1 MRLIKGGKI
10 VSNNKKNC
18 VSLNDSASI
27 EQCTSAQTDL
37 PYFTGARRI
46 RVPVNLGEYVVT
58 SHLTAKI
65 KFEDPVLEIKDIK
78 KRVEIV
84 QCRLM
89 TNATTSIGGESQGPF
104 PLFIKGFVRKNIQ
117 YASPCYDTNGNC
129 VTSEMKSLTT
139 RVPFEC
145 TTMVTLDAP
154 VQLPELNE
162 RYEWDYS
169 RTKELGTGY
178 PEKDKFHSSD
188 ISQFHQQSEQAYND
202 LPFCELVRNNIIE
215 WDEATDRETFG
226 EGPVGEGFFHNMV
239 EKMTLNFTI
248 RVLQTQNLLVN
259 SEGSSVRPPC

>member
-1 MRLIKGGKI
+1 
-10 VSNNKKNC
+10 VSKNESKNC
-18 VSLNDSASI
+18 VNLHQSASL
-27 EQCTSAQTDL
+27 EQCTNEPVET
-37 PYFTGARRI
+37 PFFTGTRRI
-46 RVPVNLGEYVVT
+46 RVPVNLGEFVVN
-58 SHLTAKI
+58 SHLKANIT
-65 KFEDPVLEIKDIK
+65 FEDPVLEIKDIK

-89 TNATTSIGGESQGPF
+89 TNASNLIDGESQGPF

-117 YASPCYDTNGNC
+117 YASPCYNSHGEC
-129 VTSEMKSLTT
+129 VSSEMKSLTT

-154 VQLPELNE
+154 VRLPELNE
-162 RYEWDYS
+162 RQEFDFS

-178 PEKDKFHSSD
+178 PEKDHFHSSD

-226 EGPVGEGFFHNMV
+226 DSPAGEGYFHNIL
-239 EKMTLNFTI
+239 EKMTLSFTI
-248 RVLQTQNLLVN
+248 RVLQVQNLEVN
-259 SEGSSVRPPC
+259 NSTAGTAPCPKPPYK